1 MTVPPG
7 ASSGIQISFE
17 QLYSEVRL
25 LHDAMTRIETK
36 LDNVSGLEPR
46 IRELERH
53 QLEDKLPDIEGRLR
67 SLEERR
73 LPHSMLN
80 VVAALL
86 GAVALIWTAVTA
98 K

>member
-1 MTVPPG
+1 MSEPG
-7 ASSGIQISFE
+7 ANGGIQISFE

-53 QLEDKLPDIEGRLR
+53 QLEQKLPDFEERLR
-67 SLEERR
+67 ALEERR
-73 LPHSMLN
+73 LPHS
-80 VVAALL
+80 LL
-86 GAVALIWTAVTA
+86 GVLAAVLGTAALIWQALMM